1 MKRTRENVKE
11 KIEIENVEFDKST
24 NSNIQT
30 QIEDSTE
37 INDLPEYLVEIG
49 LKVKEVSEPTEIPP
63 QTAAKSTSTSTSSTT
78 KDPIEI
84 PPQTVSEST
93 STSSTKTDPIEI
105 LPQTELLPVYSSD
118 FGDDKVSIFLLLL
131 ISTIFDE
138 K

>member
-1 MKRTRENVKE
+1 MKRTRE
-11 KIEIENVEFDKST
+11 KIEIENVEFD

-37 INDLPEYLVEIG
+37 IPDLPEYLVEIG
-49 LKVKEVSEPTEIPP
+49 LKVKEVTDPTEIPP
-63 QTAAKSTSTSTSSTT
+63 QTSSEPTSTSSTT

-84 PPQTVSEST
+84 PPQTSSEST
-93 STSSTKTDPIEI
+93 STFSTTTDPIEI

-131 ISTIFDE
+131 SSAIFD
-138 K
+138 KK

>member
-37 INDLPEYLVEIG
+37 IPDLPKYLVQNG
-49 LKVKEVSEPTEIPP
+49 LKVKEVTDPTEIPP
-63 QTAAKSTSTSTSSTT
+63 QTASELTSTSSTKT
-78 KDPIEI
+78 DPIEI
-84 PPQTVSEST
+84 PPQTTSESK
-93 STSSTKTDPIEI
+93 STSSTETDPIEI
-105 LPQTELLPVYSSD
+105 LPQTELLPVYSSG

-131 ISTIFDE
+131 NSRFFDT

>member
-11 KIEIENVEFDKST
+11 KTEIDNVEIDK
-24 NSNIQT
+24 NINNNIQT

-37 INDLPEYLVEIG
+37 IPDLPEYLVEIG
-49 LKVKEVSEPTEIPP
+49 LKLKEVTDPTEIPS
-63 QTAAKSTSTSTSSTT
+63 QTASELASTSSTT
-78 KDPIEI
+78 KDPTEI
-84 PPQTVSEST
+84 PPKTSSEST
-93 STSSTKTDPIEI
+93 STFSTKTDPIEI

-131 ISTIFDE
+131 SSTMFDQ

>member
-37 INDLPEYLVEIG
+37 IPDLPEYLAEIG
-49 LKVKEVSEPTEIPP
+49 LKVKEVSDPTEIPP
-63 QTAAKSTSTSTSSTT
+63 QTAAKSTSTSSTT

-105 LPQTELLPVYSSD
+105 LPQTELLPVYFSD

-131 ISTIFDE
+131 NSTIFD
-138 K
+138 KK